1 MTTDLSLATQILESS
16 FQDLKI
22 DVNDWYE
29 STVYDGSNSA
39 NNETS
44 EFIRAQ
50 FGKMKR
56 GLGWS
61 RYIPPHQI
69 AKFVCSCLG
78 YDLLRYSP
86 VRSLLIESFLNKTSD
101 EEINSQRLSLCDALG
116 TSSHNSDVELTKQVR
131 EMSWRPSSRSAIT
144 ICQAIGLPTRFAVV
158 GSSENLEPVLVAN
171 PVERLYP
178 LLDFQ
183 EYVKSEL
190 ISVIGAR
197 GRSMVCM
204 PTGAGKTR
212 TTVEALLECFSSDS
226 GFEGGILWIADR
238 QELCEQAVQTFYHL
252 TMFLAPGTPIY
263 RLWGGMNPEI
273 EFTFDGNK
281 SGFSGIAVTSTQQI
295 RSRLKNRDLNSI
307 KIRELCDV
315 IIIDEAH
322 RNLDWCINFINE
334 SLRRSDFPSVVGL
347 TATPRRRVRNE
358 TTKLA
363 RIFGENMISPLP
375 NSQDEF
381 DSAIE
386 LLTNRRILAKRID
399 VTTNDLEIELQ
410 TDYNSP
416 LNLNDAY
423 FVSIKMRE
431 KYNLKSVLI
440 FTESVEQSK
449 SLTLMLSMAG
459 YSSKHI
465 DGSTPPSQRK
475 RVIDEFRENSLQFL
489 TNYDILTTGFD
500 APKTDGVVILRATED
515 VQQPLI
521 IQMIGRGL
529 RGPGFGGSDEC
540 YFFIR
545 GENS

>member
-16 FQDLKI
+16 FHELKI
-22 DVNDWYE
+22 DVNEWYE

-39 NNETS
+39 NNDTS

-56 GLGWS
+56 GLDWS

-86 VRSLLIESFLNKTSD
+86 VRSLLIESFLKKIND
-101 EEINSQRLSLCDALG
+101 EEKNSERHALCEALE
-116 TSSHNSDVELTKQVR
+116 TSHQSTDLELIKQVR
-131 EMSWRPSSRSAIT
+131 ELSWRPSSKSAIT

-158 GSSENLEPVLVAN
+158 GSSENLEPVLVAH
-171 PVERLYP
+171 PVQRLYP

-183 EYVKSEL
+183 EHVKAEL
-190 ISVIGAR
+190 ISVINAR
-197 GRSMVCM
+197 ERSMVCM

-212 TTVEALLECFSSDS
+212 TTVEALLESFSSNN

-273 EFTFDGNK
+273 EFTFDGDK
-281 SGFSGIAVTSTQQI
+281 SGFSGIVVTSTQQL
-295 RSRLKNRDLNSI
+295 RSRLKNRDLSSI

-322 RNLDWCINFINE
+322 RNLDWCIHFINE
-334 SLRRSDFPSVVGL
+334 SLRRSDFPAVLGL

-358 TTKLA
+358 TTELA

-381 DSAIE
+381 DSAIQ
-386 LLTNRRILAKRID
+386 LLTNRKILAERID
-399 VTTNDLEIELQ
+399 VTTDELGIELQ

-416 LNLNDAY
+416 LSLSDAY
-423 FVSIKMRE
+423 FVSIRLKE
-431 KYNLKSVLI
+431 KYDLKSILI

-449 SLTLMLSMAG
+449 SLTLMLNMAG

-465 DGSTPPSQRK
+465 DGSTPPAQRK
-475 RVIDEFRENSLQFL
+475 RVIDEFRDNSLQFL

-529 RGPGFGGSDEC
+529 RGPKFGGSDEC

>member
-16 FQDLKI
+16 FQELKI
-22 DVNDWYE
+22 EVKDWYE

-44 EFIRAQ
+44 EFIRDQ

-69 AKFVCSCLG
+69 AKFVCSCLS

-86 VRSLLIESFLNKTSD
+86 VRSLLIESFLNKNND

-116 TSSHNSDVELTKQVR
+116 ASTHISDVELVKQVR

-171 PVERLYP
+171 PVERIYP

-183 EYVKSEL
+183 EYVKTEL
-190 ISVIGAR
+190 TSVIEAR

-212 TTVEALLECFSSDS
+212 TTVEALLECFSSS
-226 GFEGGILWIADR
+226 SAFEGGILWIADR
-238 QELCEQAVQTFYHL
+238 QELCEQAVQTFYRL

-273 EFTFDGNK
+273 EFTFDGIK
-281 SGFSGIAVTSTQQI
+281 SGFSGIVVTSTQQL
-295 RSRLKNRDLNSI
+295 RSRLKNRDLNAI

-322 RNLDWCINFINE
+322 RNLDWCIHFINE
-334 SLRRSDFPSVVGL
+334 SVRRSDYPAVVGL

-358 TTKLA
+358 TTELA

-381 DSAIE
+381 NSAIE

-399 VTTNDLEIELQ
+399 VTTHDLEIELQ

-449 SLTLMLSMAG
+449 SLTLMLNMAG

-465 DGSTPPSQRK
+465 DGSTPATQRK

-529 RGPGFGGSDEC
+529 RGPKFGGSDEC

-545 GENS
+545 GESS

>member
-1 MTTDLSLATQILESS
+1 MNPDLSLATQILKSAFESL
-16 FQDLKI
+16 QI
-22 DVNDWYE
+22 NVNDWYD
-29 STVYDGSNSA
+29 STVYDGSNAS
-39 NNETS
+39 NNQTS
-44 EFIRAQ
+44 EFIREQ

-61 RYIPPHQI
+61 RYIPSNEI

-86 VRSLLIESFLNKTSD
+86 VRTLLVKSFLNNMAGD
-101 EEINSQRLSLCDALG
+101 EINSQRLALCDALG
-116 TSSHNSDVELTKQVR
+116 LESSVSNFNLTEQVS
-131 EMSWRPSSRSAIT
+131 EMSWRPSSKSAIA
-144 ICQAIGLPTRFAVV
+144 ICQAIGLPSRFAVV
-158 GSSENLEPVLVAN
+158 GSSENLEPILVAN

-183 EYVKSEL
+183 EHVKSEL
-190 ISVIGAR
+190 ISVIETK
-197 GRSMVCM
+197 GRTMVCM

-212 TTVEALLECFSSDS
+212 TTVEALLELFSSS
-226 GFEGGILWIADR
+226 SEFKGGILWIADR

-252 TMFLAPGTPIY
+252 TMFMAPGTPIY
-263 RLWGGMNPEI
+263 RLWGGMNPDI
-273 EFTFDGNK
+273 EFTFDGSK
-281 SGFSGIAVTSTQQI
+281 SGFSGIVVTSTQQL
-295 RSRLKNRDLNSI
+295 RSRLKSRDLNAI
-307 KIRELCDV
+307 KIRDLCDV

-322 RNLDWCINFINE
+322 RNLDWCIHFVNE
-334 SLRRSDFPSVVGL
+334 SLNRTDYPSVIGL

-358 TTKLA
+358 TTELA
-363 RIFGENMISPLP
+363 RIFGESMISPLP
-375 NSQDEF
+375 NSQEEF
-381 DSAIE
+381 SSAVE

-399 VTTNDLEIELQ
+399 VTTSDLEIELQ

-416 LNLNDAY
+416 LNLNDA
-423 FVSIKMRE
+423 FIVATKLKE
-431 KYNLKSVLI
+431 KYNLSSVLV

-449 SLTLMLSMAG
+449 SLSLMLNMAG

-465 DGSTPPSQRK
+465 DGSTPPFQRK
-475 RVIDEFRENSLQFL
+475 RVIDEFRDNNLQFL

-500 APKTDGVVILRATED
+500 APRTDGVIILRATED

-529 RGPGFGGSDEC
+529 RGPEFGGSEKC

-545 GENS
+545 GESS